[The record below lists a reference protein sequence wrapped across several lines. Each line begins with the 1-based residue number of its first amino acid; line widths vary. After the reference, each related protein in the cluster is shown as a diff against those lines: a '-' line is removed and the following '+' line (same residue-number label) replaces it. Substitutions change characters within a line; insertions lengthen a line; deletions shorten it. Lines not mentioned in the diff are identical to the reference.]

1 MGPLRQSKRARTKP
15 PTEDKSAGSSSK
27 TDSNDAP
34 LEVRPSTTG
43 EPSTP
48 VLNNPQNASGSGE
61 DATVSLKADKA
72 EPDTSEQLKS
82 KSSWYGTWPRKSTA
96 STKVARKTI
105 LADKPANGSSAD
117 LSRFEAKKTTTA
129 TASRPPSMYLGKSKE
144 TLDVT
149 MGGTLV
155 AEGEADNDSPS
166 LASNKNNSE
175 ADKSEATAKPTEN
188 VPVPKPPTRPE
199 SISDTALQR
208 PPAASGWLG
217 GWLSKPAPQRTTAD
231 ECQDTPNEPQKA
243 QDSQDQMEQK
253 TLTKQRV
260 PTEESTT
267 QSSAPAPASTQPSSS
282 WFGLWSTAAP
292 STAVVAEPP
301 KDERPVKTGDTS
313 GDTVMKDAPSIAS
326 TTSTL
331 PAAGSSW
338 AFWSTDTSKKPTD
351 GSGKG
356 DTSGQL
362 AVAGERSQNDPEP
375 AKTVEVQDTKKK
387 DTKKA
392 KSSKRSRP
400 LSGEIEEITP
410 NINVESTS
418 KATSSQSPAPVK
430 TIPPNLLLPSV
441 KGTYRLVENPSILQ
455 QITRLI
461 LYGQQKS
468 VKHVFLVKDP
478 PKIKKAL
485 AIGIHGLFPAPL
497 LRTVIGQPTG
507 TSIRFANHAASA
519 IRRWTDKNGSVDCE
533 IEKVALEGEGKI
545 ADRVDNLWNLLL
557 NWIDHVRKADF
568 ILVACHSQG
577 VPVALMLVAKLIEFG
592 VVATGKIGVCAMAGV
607 SLGPFPDYKSRLF
620 SGSAGELFE
629 FADPEST
636 VSKRYEDSL
645 RVAVKYGVKI
655 TYCGSI
661 DDQLVSME
669 SSIFSPASHPY
680 IYRAV
685 FVDGR
690 IHAPDFLSHLVGFA
704 LKLRNLG
711 VSDHGLIRELSAPL
725 AGSLYTGEGH
735 SRLYDD
741 GNVYDLAIEYAL
753 ETTSIGD
760 VPLDIKKYEIPT
772 NANPYI
778 LPWIMRGLLEE
789 DFVKTELDQET
800 TELLKQF
807 DDWKPATKVLKDV
820 KYRLEAVRSKL

>member
-15 PTEDKSAGSSSK
+15 PIEQAGSRPNVESNEAPSEAGSSTSAE
-27 TDSNDAP
+27 S
-34 LEVRPSTTG
+34 
-43 EPSTP
+43 STP
-48 VLNNPQNASGSGE
+48 VPKTPQNAANSTE
-61 DATVSLKADKA
+61 DIAVPLTAGNARSSANK
-72 EPDTSEQLKS
+72 PLKS

-96 STKVARKTI
+96 STQVARETI
-105 LADKPANGSSAD
+105 LADKPTNTSSAD
-117 LSRFEAKKTTTA
+117 LGRFETKPPPA
-129 TASRPPSMYLGKSKE
+129 TSSRPPSMLLGKSKE

-149 MGGTLV
+149 MGGTYE
-155 AEGEADNDSPS
+155 AENAADNIEHMKPMSSENEADAPSP
-166 LASNKNNSE
+166 LPV
-175 ADKSEATAKPTEN
+175 PTEN
-188 VPVPKPPTRPE
+188 IPAPPRTEPV
-199 SISDTALQR
+199 SDAASQR
-208 PPAASGWLG
+208 PSTSSGWLG
-217 GWLSKPAPQRTTAD
+217 GWLSRPMPQTHAAD
-231 ECQDTPNEPQKA
+231 ECQQITSQPQAA
-243 QDSQDQMEQK
+243 QKPQDQMEQEAPNEQPVLK
-253 TLTKQRV
+253 ECTTENASASV
-260 PTEESTT
+260 PT
-267 QSSAPAPASTQPSSS
+267 PAPPSSS

-292 STAVVAEPP
+292 STVAEAP
-301 KDERPVKTGDTS
+301 KDEIPVKTGDTG
-313 GDTVMKDAPSIAS
+313 GDTVMEDAPSAVPEAS
-326 TTSTL
+326 TQ

-338 AFWSTDTSKKPTD
+338 AFWSTDSKKPADAPAKTE
-351 GSGKG
+351 
-356 DTSGQL
+356 TSGQL
-362 AVAGERSQNDPEP
+362 AVAGESSQDKPEP
-375 AKTVEVQDTKKK
+375 AKTVPVKDTQKK
-387 DTKKA
+387 DSKKG
-392 KSSKRSRP
+392 KSSKRTRP
-400 LSGEIEEITP
+400 LSGEVEELQP
-410 NINVESTS
+410 NSSVEAAP
-418 KATSSQSPAPVK
+418 KATSSQSPASVK
-430 TIPPNLLLPSV
+430 ATPPNLLLPSV
-441 KGTYRLVENPSILQ
+441 KSTYRLVENPSILQ

-461 LYGQQKS
+461 MYGQQQP

-519 IRRWTDKNGSVDCE
+519 IRRWTDKHGSVDCE

-545 ADRVDNLWNLLL
+545 ADRVDNLWKLLL

-577 VPVALMLVAKLIEFG
+577 VPVALMLVAKLVEFG
-592 VVATGKIGVCAMAGV
+592 VVTTGKIGVCAMAGV

-669 SSIFSPASHPY
+669 SSTFSPASHPY

-753 ETTSIGD
+753 ETTTVGD
-760 VPLDIKKYEIPT
+760 VPLDVKKYEIPT

-800 TELLKQF
+800 TELLKKF